1 MRAVLVTLTA
11 LLVIGLAVTA
21 GLFWRDLSNVR
32 AAEEAVSKR
41 YALAIDALSEIQD
54 SLTTIAVGDSL
65 RPLAGSLATE
75 QGLTRPAQTEALDR
89 IAEIRGSIVRSKE
102 RINRLE
108 SDLKKRRIK
117 VAGLEK
123 MIAGLRRSVA
133 EKEQA
138 IAALTGTVDSLNVH
152 VAGLVVEVAS
162 GRDTIRARDEAIE
175 ERRRELATVRYIIG
189 GRRSLAEAGAVV
201 ARGGFLGIGRTLQPA
216 SDLDEAQLLPLDTD
230 QQSVLTMPG
239 SRARVLTAQPAS
251 SYELR
256 IVEGHVELHILRP
269 REFRKVRQLVILTA

>member
-1 MRAVLVTLTA
+1 MRAVLVTLT
-11 LLVIGLAVTA
+11 LLVVVGLAVTA

-32 AAEEAVSKR
+32 AAEEAVSQR

-54 SLTTIAVGDSL
+54 SLSTITVSDSL

-75 QGLTRPAQTEALDR
+75 QGIARPAQTEALDR

-102 RINRLE
+102 RIVRLE
-108 SDLKKRRIK
+108 ADLRKRGIK

-133 EKEQA
+133 EKELA
-138 IAALTGTVDSLNVH
+138 VAVLTGTVDSLNVR
-152 VAGLVVEVAS
+152 VEGLMAEVVS
-162 GRDTIRARDEAIE
+162 GRDSIRARDEAIE

-189 GRRSLAEAGAVV
+189 GRKTLAEAGAIV
-201 ARGGFLGIGRTLQPA
+201 ARGGFLGIGRTLQP
-216 SDLDEAQLLPLDTD
+216 SSSVDESQLLPLDTD
-230 QQSVLTMPG
+230 QQAVLTMPG